1 MKNILKAILIFAIM
15 FNCTIFANYSVYA
28 ECSHVFGEYII
39 TQNAGCTTTGS
50 KYRVCKKCGYKSTV
64 MIYPK
69 GHNTKSKVVLPKCTA
84 KGYTLAYCTVSGCD
98 YTVKYNYTDAL
109 GHNTKDTC
117 VTPPDCTTQGKRKIY
132 CTRCSFVTY
141 LPIPAHGH
149 IYNSVNENVC
159 AKCGYKKPMT
169 NWSYMF
175 KSPYMATHISQ
186 RYPNYDN
193 GEYHKGIDIIDANG
207 DVDGYPVYASY
218 DGYVKEVGNNAS
230 DDRGIYVQIVQDNGY
245 VVRYLHMQKG
255 SVKITENDKI
265 KAGDYVGKVGC
276 TGYAFGSHLHYDVKK
291 SLDAVNY
298 TQPLDFFK
306 NINFT
311 YSY

>member
-1 MKNILKAILIFAIM
+1 
-15 FNCTIFANYSVYA
+15 
-28 ECSHVFGEYII
+28 
-39 TQNAGCTTTGS
+39 
-50 KYRVCKKCGYKSTV
+50 
-64 MIYPK
+64 
-69 GHNTKSKVVLPKCTA
+69 
-84 KGYTLAYCTVSGCD
+84 
-98 YTVKYNYTDAL
+98 
-109 GHNTKDTC
+109 
-117 VTPPDCTTQGKRKIY
+117 
-132 CTRCSFVTY
+132 
-141 LPIPAHGH
+141 
-149 IYNSVNENVC
+149 
-159 AKCGYKKPMT
+159 MT

-276 TGYAFGSHLHYDVKK
+276 TGYAFGSHLHYDVKE
-291 SLDAVNY
+291 SLNAKEY
-298 TQPLDFFK
+298 TQPLNFFK

>member
-1 MKNILKAILIFAIM
+1 
-15 FNCTIFANYSVYA
+15 
-28 ECSHVFGEYII
+28 
-39 TQNAGCTTTGS
+39 
-50 KYRVCKKCGYKSTV
+50 
-64 MIYPK
+64 MIYPR

-117 VTPPDCTTQGKRKIY
+117 ATPPDCTTQGKRKIY

-141 LPIPAHGH
+141 VPIPAHGH

-159 AKCGYKKPMT
+159 AKCGYKKPTT

-193 GEYHKGIDIIDANG
+193 GKRHDGIDIIDANG

-218 DGYVKEVGNNAS
+218 DGTVRYSFYDKFYG
-230 DDRGIYVQIVQDNGY
+230 RGVFVEIIQDNGY
-245 VVRYLHMQKG
+245 VVRYLHMREF
-255 SVKITENDKI
+255 SVNLKENDKV
-265 KAGDYVGKVGC
+265 KAGDYIGKVSC
-276 TGYAFGSHLHYDVKK
+276 TGEAYGSHLHYDVNK
-291 SLDAVNY
+291 SLNSLDY

-306 NINFT
+306 
-311 YSY
+311 Y